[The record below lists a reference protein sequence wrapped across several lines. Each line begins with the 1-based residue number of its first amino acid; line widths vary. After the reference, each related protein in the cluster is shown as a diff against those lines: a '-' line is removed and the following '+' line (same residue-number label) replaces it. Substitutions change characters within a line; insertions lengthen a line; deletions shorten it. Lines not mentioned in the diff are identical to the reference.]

1 MSPKRTLILLPFEK
15 SLSRYPL
22 TLSLL
27 IPLLLSGCGFFRS
40 SADHTIGVS
49 QPLSIVLPAN
59 FSTGYRWVLD
69 PPLQT
74 AHLLDESYSSPSLPG
89 APGKQTLRVVF
100 PREGRFN
107 LKFAYRRLWEP
118 ATIPAAQTTN
128 FVVQVSPSDMN
139 SNIIQQLFPEK
150 NLPSTVPLPEEDQPK
165 PAPGKL
171 QIRKA

>member
-1 MSPKRTLILLPFEK
+1 MRILLPFEK
-15 SLSRYPL
+15 SLSRYALIISP
-22 TLSLL
+22 L

-128 FVVQVSPSDMN
+128 FVVQVSSAAKN
-139 SNIIQQLFPEK
+139 SNIMQQLFPEK
-150 NLPSTVPLPEEDQPK
+150 NLPSSVPLPEEDQPK
-165 PAPGKL
+165 PAAGKL

>member
-1 MSPKRTLILLPFEK
+1 MRILLPFEK
-15 SLSRYPL
+15 SLSRYAL
-22 TLSLL
+22 ILSLFF
-27 IPLLLSGCGFFRS
+27 PLLLSGCGFFRS

-118 ATIPAAQTTN
+118 ASIPPAQSTNLVVKVHPAQGDRTLMERLFTKDIAPESNIAQPEEEEPQTT
-128 FVVQVSPSDMN
+128 D
-139 SNIIQQLFPEK
+139 
-150 NLPSTVPLPEEDQPK
+150 
-165 PAPGKL
+165 
-171 QIRKA
+171 RKVELRRPR